1 MCVHLLAS
9 RSCAL
14 SLSLPPSLSLSLC
27 VCVCVRVCQG
37 HFISKQLAEMMQ
49 GSIAVASVEGEGST
63 FTITMPLALAPKEG
77 TRVCVSCVSCSFAPL
92 ESMEIISKT

>member
-1 MCVHLLAS
+1 
-9 RSCAL
+9 
-14 SLSLPPSLSLSLC
+14 
-27 VCVCVRVCQG
+27 
-37 HFISKQLAEMMQ
+37 MQ